1 MSRTLA
7 EASAPPQS
15 AGDRLAGIVAQLGI
29 EIGGLRTEMR
39 KQHDERYKVG
49 QEVYPIEIPA
59 GFGTVTAG
67 GVLSITSPELFG
79 PRTGKVWEVTRVTVA
94 GLASTSE
101 SVTLYRHVSTSFARQ
116 NTVTS
121 ITGPVGTYAP
131 RSAGLILRAG
141 YSLAIQGTGLTASEN
156 VYVSWDAVE
165 ISEPWLGLYL
175 L

>member
-7 EASAPPQS
+7 EAEHGQQT
-15 AGDRLAGIVAQLGI
+15 GLAGVIASLGI
-29 EIGGLRTEMR
+29 EIGNLRGEIR
-39 KQHDERYKVG
+39 KQRDERYEIG
-49 QEVYPIEIPA
+49 QNIYPIQIPS
-59 GFGTVTAG
+59 GFGQVTAAG
-67 GVLSITSPELFG
+67 ALNISSAELFG
-79 PRTGKVWEVTRVTVA
+79 PRTGKVWDVRRVTVA

-121 ITGPVGTYAP
+121 ITGPIGTYSP
-131 RSAGLILRAG
+131 PSAGLIVRAG
-141 YSLAIQGTGLTASEN
+141 YHLAIQGTSLTASEN

-165 ISEPWLGLYL
+165 ISEPWLGTYL